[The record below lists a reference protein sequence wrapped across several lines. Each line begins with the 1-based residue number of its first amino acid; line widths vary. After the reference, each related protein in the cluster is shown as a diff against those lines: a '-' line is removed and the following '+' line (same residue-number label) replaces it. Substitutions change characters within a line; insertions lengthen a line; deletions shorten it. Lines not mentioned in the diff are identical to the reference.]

1 MGVRGLMP
9 LLARFA
15 PKCITM
21 PLPEELAGWTV
32 AVDSNIFIQR
42 FFKGTDGGLDSL
54 RHLRGMRN
62 LGRHV
67 RALGVTPIFVFDGK
81 FRAAGKEVELTR
93 RNMDHLRIMSD
104 LEREQAR
111 AERIRIMND
120 INLQLLDTSASQSS
134 TDRSKAVDWL
144 RGQVERFGGKEKPRH
159 VTINWRIEQLE
170 ADVCRLLL
178 FQLGA
183 TRVLE
188 GAFDRCVDSTQAL
201 ASLQK
206 YHVDRLA
213 TLQRRTEPLTPDM
226 VADCVELMAAL
237 GFATHVVD
245 DTRESEG
252 VCAHLC
258 RHGVAEA
265 VCSED
270 LDVVVFGA
278 RLLRGFY
285 SAGTS
290 TAMRLVDVQVACTEL
305 GLSHRAFVD
314 LCILCGTDFASTI
327 EKVGSITALRLMR
340 EFGSIERILDSGK
353 FCPRPGFHFQIA
365 RDVFLADA
373 GKLPFSSKKEVAD
386 STPPADPIAVDV
398 LLPPDAEDRGAL
410 DARDPFARELDLP

>member
-1 MGVRGLMP
+1 MP

-32 AVDSNIFIQR
+32 AVDSNIFVQR
-42 FFKGTDGGLDSL
+42 FFKGTDGGIDSL

-67 RALGVTPIFVFDGK
+67 RAMGVTPIFVFDGK
-81 FRAAGKEVELTR
+81 LRALGKDFELNK
-93 RNMDHLRIMSD
+93 RNMDHLRILYE
-104 LEREQAR
+104 LEREQNR
-111 AERIRIMND
+111 TERISTMND
-120 INLQLLDTSASQSS
+120 INMQLLDTPAAQTSI
-134 TDRSKAVDWL
+134 DRSKAVDWL
-144 RGQVERFGGKEKPRH
+144 RSQVEALGSKEKPRH

-183 TRVLE
+183 THILE
-188 GAFDRCVDSTQAL
+188 GAFDTCNDSTQAL
-201 ASLQK
+201 ASLQR
-206 YHVDRLA
+206 YHMERLA
-213 TLQRRTEPLTPDM
+213 TLRRRTEPLTPDM
-226 VADCVELMAAL
+226 VADCVELMGAL

-245 DTRESEG
+245 GSRESEG

-258 RHGVAEA
+258 RNGVADA

-285 SAGTS
+285 SAGS
-290 TAMRLVDVQVACTEL
+290 AAAMRLVDVSVACAEL
-305 GLSHRAFVD
+305 GLSHKAFVD

-327 EKVGSITALRLMR
+327 EKVGPITALRLVR

-353 FCPRPGFHFQIA
+353 FHPRPGFHFQIA
-365 RDVFLADA
+365 RDVFMADSDC
-373 GKLPFSSKKEVAD
+373 LPFSSKKEVAE
-386 STPPADPIAVDV
+386 SAPPVDPAAVDV
-398 LLPPDAEDRGAL
+398 LLPPGADDRGAL
-410 DARDPFARELDLP
+410 DARDPFACRLGPS